1 MKAKLVL
8 ILLALFLPVALL
20 SFLLR
25 DTPNDMQADTD
36 DTRRMFVGTV
46 PISVEVADT
55 VAEQVRGLSGKARLP
70 ENTGLLFVFAED
82 ARHGIWMKDMNF
94 AIDIVWAKAGGEVV
108 HLEERIS
115 PDTYPRIYE
124 PDEDARYVLELPA
137 GFLELHGIR
146 EGDRLSLPF
155 AL

>member
-8 ILLALFLPVALL
+8 LLLALFLPVALL

-25 DTPNDMQADTD
+25 DTSIDRQTGTD
-36 DTRRMFVGTV
+36 SMKRMFIGTV
-46 PISVEVADT
+46 PIAVDVADT
-55 VAEQVRGLSGKARLP
+55 VAEQVRGLSGRERLP

-82 ARHGIWMKDMNF
+82 GRHGIWMRDMRF
-94 AIDIVWAKAGGEVV
+94 SIDIVWAKEGGEIV
-108 HLEERIS
+108 HVEEKAG
-115 PDTYPRIYE
+115 PDTYPQVFE

-155 AL
+155 DL